1 MINPIQF
8 DINRRSE
15 MSDKELPVKST
26 DEFIA
31 DLETMDLS
39 ELKNK
44 TFLVAVSQGD
54 RNKHR
59 FLSSTVRGPYT
70 FEEMCDEVGNM
81 WYEFQHHAKA
91 VICEKDRTKPVKT
104 LDENT
109 IDYIEANYKEI
120 IIESMLGGV
129 FDSEKTYTCK
139 AGIVD
144 ADLSEEPKKIETI
157 SSEEEDV

>member
-1 MINPIQF
+1 
-8 DINRRSE
+8 
-15 MSDKELPVKST
+15 MSDNELPVKST

-31 DLETMDLS
+31 DIETMDLS
-39 ELKNK
+39 ELRDK

-120 IIESMLGGV
+120 ITESMLGGV
-129 FDSEKTYTCK
+129 FDSDKEYTCR
-139 AGIVD
+139 AGIVE
-144 ADLSEEPKKIETI
+144 ADLSEEPKKVESTEVE
-157 SSEEEDV
+157 EEEDL

>member
-1 MINPIQF
+1 
-8 DINRRSE
+8 

-31 DLETMDLS
+31 DIETMDLS
-39 ELKNK
+39 ELKDK

-59 FLSSTVRGPYT
+59 FLASTVRGPYT

-91 VICEKDRTKPVKT
+91 VICEKDRKKPVKT

-109 IDYIEANYKEI
+109 IDYIEAHYKEI
-120 IIESMLGGV
+120 ITESMLDGV
-129 FDSEKTYTCK
+129 FDSQKEFTCR
-139 AGIVD
+139 AGIVE
-144 ADLSEEPKKIETI
+144 ADLSEEPKKIQTESTD
-157 SSEEEDV
+157 EEEDL